1 MKTFI
6 DFLLEKKEAVVHAK
20 KLLKEEFSSEPL
32 DLKGFDIILTA
43 KKKCTQVMIVTNDG
57 QVYASKKE
65 FMWKEGETKAIL
77 QSTDSGICTP
87 ADLKNDILAIK
98 GVASDLTQIEFQIQA
113 GGKTCN
119 TVGFYE
125 DEKTGILYLGC
136 GCDPEKILTKKKSE
150 IPQQQGE
157 QPKTSTQAKIEPEV
171 QAIEEPKSGISVK
184 FGSSTFQID
193 DYSSDKIKKAQI
205 EGTKSCIFYSQNAS
219 LDLFKKAIEGPW
231 ASLATVFYEQIP
243 ADTLVFYKNPVWNI
257 EGSDSFIKR
266 LKFFAVTSDGIILI
280 AMTFGPHPV
289 IMRFKIPGTV
299 NLIAQLNSSST
310 AQWLKNLVALYMYS
324 FNQSK
329 DGVTILF
336 DPEHFFKKSA
346 KFQVQK
352 DPPFVVG
359 KKVPQQQN
367 STPPASAS
375 NIAQQTAS
383 DNAGQPIAKVSKATN
398 KALATVQSKFA
409 QSMKSKGLGG
419 LTAGIG
425 PGGSGLKN
433 GPFKT
438 LPSGQIFMSFRF
450 PGVDPTQLFDQEAI
464 EFLKGYGLWDGK
476 LKTMYDEAKA
486 SIPDLKFAISFDGK
500 LGS

>member
-6 DFLLEKKEAVVHAK
+6 DFLLEKKEAAIQAI

-43 KKKCTQVMIVTNDG
+43 KKKCKQVMIITSDG

-98 GVASDLTQIEFQIQA
+98 GVANDLSQIEFQIQA

-125 DEKTGILYLGC
+125 DEKTGVLYLGC
-136 GCDPEKILTKKKSE
+136 GCDPEKILAQKKSKGTQSNAQAPE
-150 IPQQQGE
+150 AQPAIQQKE
-157 QPKTSTQAKIEPEV
+157 EKPKDGTAV
-171 QAIEEPKSGISVK
+171 N
-184 FGSSTFQID
+184 FGSSTFQMKNYEIK
-193 DYSSDKIKKAQI
+193 SVSKDKKY
-205 EGTKSCIFYSQNAS
+205 CVFYSQNQTIE
-219 LDLFKKAIEGPW
+219 LFKKAIEGQW
-231 ASLATVFYEQIP
+231 ASLAQVFYEQIP
-243 ADTLVFYKNPVWNI
+243 ADTEIFYRSPEWVI

-266 LKFFAVTSDGIILI
+266 LKFFAVMSDGIVII
-280 AMTFGPHPV
+280 AMTFGPHPIV
-289 IMRFKIPGTV
+289 MKFKNPTSYK
-299 NLIAQLNSSST
+299 LIGDMAGNST
-310 AQWLKNLVALYMYS
+310 TKYWLKHLVENYMYA
-324 FNQSK
+324 FNHSK
-329 DGVTILF
+329 EGVTVLF
-336 DPEHFFKKSA
+336 DVDHFFKKSA
-346 KFQVQK
+346 KFQIQK

-359 KKVPQQQN
+359 KMVPAQQN
-367 STPPASAS
+367 STPLASSSS
-375 NIAQQTAS
+375 NPQAPGNA
-383 DNAGQPIAKVSKATN
+383 NAGQPVAKAPKNANPVLAATQ
-398 KALATVQSKFA
+398 AKFT
-409 QSMKSKGLGG
+409 QMMKSKGLGG

-425 PGGSGLKN
+425 IGGSGLKN

-438 LPSGQIFMSFRF
+438 LPNGQIFMSFRF

-464 EFLKGYGLWDGK
+464 EFLKGYSLWDGK
-476 LKTMYDEAKA
+476 LKQMYDEAKA

>member
-6 DFLLEKKEAVVHAK
+6 DFLLEKKEAAIQAI

-43 KKKCTQVMIVTNDG
+43 KKKCKQVMIITSDG

-65 FMWKEGETKAIL
+65 FIWKEGETKAIL

-98 GVASDLTQIEFQIQA
+98 GVANDLSQIEFQIQA

-125 DEKTGILYLGC
+125 DEKTGVLYLGC
-136 GCDPEKILTKKKSE
+136 GCDPEKILTKKKSK
-150 IPQQQGE
+150 IPQQQDE
-157 QPKTSTQAKIEPEV
+157 QPKTSTQAEVEPEV
-171 QAIEEPKSGISVK
+171 QAAEEPKAGISIK
-184 FGSSTFQID
+184 FGSSTFQVD
-193 DYSSDKIKKAQI
+193 DYSGDKIKNAQI
-205 EGTKSCIFYSQNAS
+205 KGTKSCIFYSQNAS
-219 LDLFKKAIEGPW
+219 LDLFKKAIEGQW

-243 ADTLVFYKNPVWNI
+243 ADTQVFYKNPVWNA
-257 EGSDSFIKR
+257 EGADSFIKR
-266 LKFFAVTSDGIILI
+266 LKFFAITSDGIIII

-299 NLIAQLNSSST
+299 NLVAQLNSSST
-310 AQWLKNLVALYMYS
+310 SQWLKNLVALYMYS

-346 KFQVQK
+346 KFQIQK

-367 STPPASAS
+367 STPLASSSS
-375 NIAQQTAS
+375 NPQAPGNA
-383 DNAGQPIAKVSKATN
+383 NAGQPVAKAPKNANPVLAATQ
-398 KALATVQSKFA
+398 AKFT
-409 QSMKSKGLGG
+409 QMMKSKGLGG

-425 PGGSGLKN
+425 IGGSGLKN

-464 EFLKGYGLWDGK
+464 EFLKEYSLWDGK
-476 LKTMYDEAKA
+476 LKQMYDEAKA
-486 SIPDLKFAISFDGK
+486 SIPDLKFAISFDGR